1 MFVDVTA
8 SYKTYKEAVS
18 AIINN
23 IGFKLGAFTEKSKFK
38 LILDSRSPSNQ
49 GNVFVPP
56 ENYEIFSNTSTPIK
70 TVAYSGVI
78 IEKVAG
84 GYTVRGYSNTSASQ
98 NTSCN

>member
-1 MFVDVTA
+1 MLQQ
-8 SYKTYKEAVS
+8 
-18 AIINN
+18 AIKHTKKQYLLITNN

-56 ENYEIFSNTSTPIK
+56 ENYEIFSNTSTPIE

-84 GYTVRGYSNTSASQ
+84 GYTVRGYSNTSARFK